1 MENGKDKIPV
11 LGGTAAETVRPAVAG
26 TCILFSGV
34 ILLFIF
40 LGYRVQVRGFY
51 SGILITEFVLMMLP
65 ALLFAAFS
73 GIRFREALR
82 LGRFRPVN
90 IPIVIGIMLFAIP
103 LAALFNILN
112 LLLVDSIFG
121 RTVVTSL
128 PVAETETQLLVNI
141 LVIAGSAGLCEE
153 VLFRGV
159 IQRAFERYG
168 TVRSI
173 LMAAFLFSLTHLD
186 FQKILGT
193 FVLGALIGYI
203 VYRTNSL
210 YCGMLAHFTNNAV
223 AVTVAYISQK
233 LMNMFQQ
240 PGGTTSSP
248 QDFSDVFEVFSAM
261 PAGQLLFVF
270 MIYGFMF
277 LFAAIVF
284 ILLVYLLNRV
294 NRTRPKAVPYASG
307 LSSEIQPSGKVK
319 GLLWLLPG
327 LLLILLWFY
336 VQANG
341 FMGMQNIVTE
351 TFKYLIGAAS

>member
-1 MENGKDKIPV
+1 MENGRDRIPV
-11 LGGTAAETVRPAVAG
+11 LGGTSAGTVRPGVAG

-34 ILLFIF
+34 IMLFIF
-40 LGYRVQVRGFY
+40 FGYRVQSRGFY
-51 SGILITEFVLMMLP
+51 SGILITEFVLMLLP
-65 ALLFAAFS
+65 ALLFTSFS

-90 IPIVIGIMLFAIP
+90 IPIVIGIMIFAIP

-128 PVAETETQLLVNI
+128 PMAETETQLLVNI

-168 TVRSI
+168 AAWSI
-173 LMAAFLFSLTHLD
+173 LLAAFLFSLTHLD
-186 FQKILGT
+186 FQKIFGT
-193 FVLGALIGYI
+193 FLLGALIGYI

-223 AVTVAYISQK
+223 AVTAAYVSQK
-233 LMNMFQQ
+233 LMEMFRQ
-240 PGGTTSSP
+240 PGGTVSSP
-248 QDFSDVFEVFSAM
+248 QEFSDVFAVFSAM
-261 PAGQLLFVF
+261 PAEQLVFVF
-270 MIYGFMF
+270 MVYGFMF

-284 ILLVYLLNRV
+284 ILLLYLLNRV
-294 NRTRPKAVPYASG
+294 NRVYPKPAPHAPE
-307 LSSEIQPSGKVK
+307 LSPEIQPRGKAK

-327 LLLILLWFY
+327 LMLILLWFY

-341 FMGMQNIVTE
+341 FMGMQNVVTE
-351 TFKYLIGAAS
+351 TFRFLIGAAS